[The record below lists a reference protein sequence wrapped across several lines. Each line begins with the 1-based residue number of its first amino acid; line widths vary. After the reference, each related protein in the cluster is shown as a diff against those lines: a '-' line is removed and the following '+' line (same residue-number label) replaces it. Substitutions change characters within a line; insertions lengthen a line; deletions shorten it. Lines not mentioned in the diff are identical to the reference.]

1 MDEELN
7 KDFQNGKIDE
17 NRYHE
22 YLLELKFRSNW

>member
-17 NRYHE
+17 KRYHA
-22 YLLELKFRSNW
+22 YLLALKFRSNW